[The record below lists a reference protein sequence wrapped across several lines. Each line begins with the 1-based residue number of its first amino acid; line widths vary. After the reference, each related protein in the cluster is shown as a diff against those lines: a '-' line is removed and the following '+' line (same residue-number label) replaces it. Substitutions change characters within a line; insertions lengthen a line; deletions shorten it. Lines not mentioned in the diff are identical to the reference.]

1 MIRSYL
7 KDARDQRI
15 WDAGRDRGWRDREA
29 VELGVQT
36 KKQHAIRIGITLF
49 LLAPTIVM
57 VWAGGAGAMAAA
69 FFAFF
74 AGVASGEAL
83 AMPEHGAEQGVSMS
97 VVGFR
102 LVCAPALP
110 LGPEQS

>member
-1 MIRSYL
+1 
-7 KDARDQRI
+7 
-15 WDAGRDRGWRDREA
+15 
-29 VELGVQT
+29 VQT
-36 KKQHAIRIGITLF
+36 QKQHAIRIGITLF

-74 AGVASGEAL
+74 AGVASGEAWRCL
-83 AMPEHGAEQGVSMS
+83 NMGPNKGLGMS

-110 LGPEQS
+110 LEPERS